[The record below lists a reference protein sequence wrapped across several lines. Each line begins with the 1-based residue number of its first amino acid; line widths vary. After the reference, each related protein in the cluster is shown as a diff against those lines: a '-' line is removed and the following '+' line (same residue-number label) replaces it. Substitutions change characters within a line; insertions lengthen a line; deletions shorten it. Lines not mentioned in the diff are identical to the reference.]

1 MEKNNLNKIKQ
12 KKLEPIELVIPSD
25 ITLNVSK
32 DKIEFNKSGDV
43 QVIKINPV
51 YLSVEKKDN
60 ELFLIPKNSKKINFS
75 ILNTTQKLVKN
86 VLQGYEKG
94 YECKLAI
101 VYSHFP
107 ITVKLEG
114 NNILISNFLGEK
126 KPRKVRCM
134 PGCKVDVKGKEII
147 VSGKNKYNV
156 SQTAGNIQKAT
167 RVTGKDYRI
176 FDDGCYVVEKTK

>member
-1 MEKNNLNKIKQ
+1 MEKNNVEKIKN
-12 KKLEPIELVIPSD
+12 KKLEPIEIIIPSD
-25 ITLNVSK
+25 ISVNIFK
-32 DKIEFNKSGDV
+32 DKIEFSKSGEV
-43 QVIKINPV
+43 QVVIVNPV
-51 YLSVEKKDN
+51 YLSVEMKDN
-60 ELFLIPKNSKKINFS
+60 ILCLIPKNSRKINLS

-107 ITVKLEG
+107 ITVKVEG
-114 NNILISNFLGEK
+114 NTILISNFLGEK
-126 KPRKVRCM
+126 KPRKARCM

-147 VSGKNKYNV
+147 VSGKNKYYV

-176 FDDGCYVVEKTK
+176 FDDGCYIVEKTK